1 LTYKN
6 EEKCTQQIYS
16 NLAMISVEPEQELPD
31 EYSFITD
38 DNNEEESGKF
48 LETCDFCLG
57 YVWSVGGGVVQFA
70 MES

>member
-1 LTYKN
+1 
-6 EEKCTQQIYS
+6 
-16 NLAMISVEPEQELPD
+16 MISVEPEQELPD